1 MDVSKIGYMF
11 AEQIIKKIIFM
22 KKKILGGLFAFAVMV
37 ATSYGVNRSM
47 ENNANLSDM
56 VLKNVE
62 ALAQFEGDGGD
73 TGSPGSP
80 GQFCYDTITTKRGMK
95 TFFCGSCSYV
105 EDSKPSFWA
114 GESKCWN

>member
-1 MDVSKIGYMF
+1 M
-11 AEQIIKKIIFM
+11 IKNKNI
-22 KKKILGGLFAFAVMV
+22 KTKILGGIFALAVMV
-37 ATSYGVNRSM
+37 ATGYGVNRNM
-47 ENNANLSDM
+47 ENNANLSEM
-56 VLKNVE
+56 ALKNVE
-62 ALAQFEGDGGD
+62 ALARFEGDGGD
-73 TGSPGSP
+73 TGSP

>member
-1 MDVSKIGYMF
+1 LDISKTPHIF
-11 AEQIIKKIIFM
+11 AEQIIKNKNM